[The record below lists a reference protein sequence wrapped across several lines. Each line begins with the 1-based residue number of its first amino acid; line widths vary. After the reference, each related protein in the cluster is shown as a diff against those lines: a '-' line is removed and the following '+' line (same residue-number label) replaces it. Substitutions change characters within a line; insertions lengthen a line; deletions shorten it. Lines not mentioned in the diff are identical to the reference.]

1 MANPCRPYISSNL
14 TILGVIHRDRN
25 GAPLLA
31 RWLDVW
37 RPEIV
42 TLEFSSY
49 GLRFRQ
55 INGGALKSRV
65 LQVAGEMRSLGRT
78 VDEGALTAVLDY
90 MEPSFE
96 YSVASAY
103 AAGRNHRLFLV
114 DEDCFSC
121 SKLADMKELVSR
133 ENLEKLL
140 SGPIHDTYE
149 NQKAQARLSFERG
162 VNVCSYT
169 EEMGVRDRE
178 MTARIGALMARHE
191 NARFL
196 HICGWQHL
204 RDPLNLYSSFN
215 PTKVFI
221 YDKALCV

>member
-1 MANPCRPYISSNL
+1 MANPSRPYTSSNL

-31 RWLDVW
+31 RWLETW

-42 TLEFSSY
+42 TLEFSSF

-55 INGGALKSRV
+55 INGEALKGRV
-65 LQVAGEMRSLGRT
+65 RQVAAEMRFSGRS

-90 MEPSFE
+90 MDPSFE

-103 AAGRNHRLFLV
+103 AAGHDHRLFLV
-114 DEDCFSC
+114 DEDCFSR
-121 SKLADMKELVSR
+121 SKLSDVEELVSR
-133 ENLEKLL
+133 KNLEKLL
-140 SGPIHDTYE
+140 SGPIHDGCAA
-149 NQKAQARLSFERG
+149 QKARARLFFERG
-162 VNVCSYT
+162 VSTFSYT
-169 EEMGVRDRE
+169 EEMGARDRE
-178 MTARIGALMARHE
+178 MTGKIEALMARHK

-204 RDPLNLYSSFN
+204 CDPLGLYSSFN
-215 PTKVFI
+215 PMKVFI